1 MLRLCGLCGFALKP
15 CYRSPPIMAK
25 FTRRSLI
32 KYAGLAAM
40 QPIVGASGKA
50 PVQNAARRK
59 APKKIC
65 VEEHFSTADHLENL
79 LSIYDKRYPLAA
91 VVEEEKYILAD
102 APFLSSMTSSAG
114 TSKKMSQ
121 LCDIGKG
128 RLEAMDRYGIDTQV
142 ISLVSPGVQV
152 FDANTATNL
161 AREYNNRLAAAAREH
176 PKRFAGF
183 ACIAPQN
190 PADAADELE
199 RAVRELGFKGCLIN
213 SHTKG
218 EYLDDKK
225 YWVILERVQKLDVPI
240 YLHPRAP
247 SPGMMKPF
255 TGYPS
260 AMLDSAMWGFTAEAA
275 LHSMK
280 LICSGL
286 FDEFPKLKIILGHLG
301 ETIPFL
307 INRIDN
313 RYSATLL
320 TKKLKKLPGQYFKE
334 NFLVST
340 SGMNE
345 SPEPLRLAISVLGA
359 DSIMF
364 AVDYPME
371 NAEDAIRFIDTVPI
385 SNSDREKICHINA
398 ERIFSL

>member
-1 MLRLCGLCGFALKP
+1 
-15 CYRSPPIMAK
+15 MAE

-32 KYAGLAAM
+32 KLAGLSAM
-40 QPIVGASGKA
+40 LPIAGSPGKA
-50 PVQNAARRK
+50 PAQNATGRK
-59 APKKIC
+59 ASKKIC
-65 VEEHFSTADHLENL
+65 VEEHFSTADHLEMM
-79 LSIYDKRYPLAA
+79 LSIYEKRYPVPE
-91 VVEEEKYILAD
+91 VVEQEKYILSD
-102 APFLSSMTSSAG
+102 APFLSSMTGNAG
-114 TSKKMSQ
+114 TGRMMSQ
-121 LCDIGKG
+121 LCDMGKG
-128 RLEAMDRYGIDTQV
+128 RLAAMDRHGIDTQV

-152 FDANTATNL
+152 FDASAGASL
-161 AREYNNRLAAAAREH
+161 AREYNNRLAAAAEEH
-176 PKRFAGF
+176 PKRFAGL

-190 PADAADELE
+190 PKDAADELE
-199 RAVRELGFKGCLIN
+199 RAVRELGFKGCVIN

-225 YWVILERVQKLDVPI
+225 YWVIFERAQKLDVPI

-247 SPGMMKPF
+247 SPDMMKPF
-255 TGYPS
+255 TGYPM

-275 LHSMK
+275 LHSMR

-286 FDEFPKLKIILGHLG
+286 FDEFPKLKIVIGHLG

-313 RYSATLL
+313 RYSATPFP
-320 TKKLKKLPGQYFKE
+320 KKLKKLPGRYFKE

-345 SPEPLRLAISVLGA
+345 DPAPLKLAISVLGA

-371 NAEDAIRFIDTVPI
+371 NAEDAVRFIDNAPI
-385 SNSDREKICHINA
+385 SDKDREKICHINA
-398 ERIFSL
+398 ERVFSL

>member
-1 MLRLCGLCGFALKP
+1 
-15 CYRSPPIMAK
+15 MAE

-32 KYAGLAAM
+32 KLAGLSAM
-40 QPIVGASGKA
+40 LPIIGSPEKA
-50 PVQNAARRK
+50 PAQNATGRK
-59 APKKIC
+59 ASKKIC
-65 VEEHFSTADHLENL
+65 VEEHFSTADHLEMM
-79 LSIYDKRYPLAA
+79 LSIYEKRYPVPE
-91 VVEEEKYILAD
+91 VVEQEKFILSD
-102 APFLSSMTSSAG
+102 APFLSSMTGSAG
-114 TSKKMSQ
+114 TSRMISQ
-121 LCDIGKG
+121 LCDMGKG
-128 RLEAMDRYGIDTQV
+128 RLAAMDKLGIATQV

-152 FDANTATNL
+152 FDASAAASL
-161 AREYNNRLAAAAREH
+161 AREYNNRLAAAAGEH
-176 PKRFAGF
+176 PKRFAGL

-190 PADAADELE
+190 PKDAADELE
-199 RAVRELGFKGCLIN
+199 RAVRELGFKGCVIN

-225 YWVILERVQKLDVPI
+225 YWVIFERAQKLDVPI

-247 SPGMMKPF
+247 SPDMMKPF
-255 TGYPS
+255 TGYPMT
-260 AMLDSAMWGFTAEAA
+260 MLDSAMWGFTAEAA
-275 LHSMK
+275 LHSMR

-286 FDEFPKLKIILGHLG
+286 FDEFPKLKIVIGHLG

-313 RYSATLL
+313 RYSATPFS
-320 TKKLKKLPGQYFKE
+320 KKLKKLPGRYFKE

-345 SPEPLRLAISVLGA
+345 DPAPLKLAISVLGA

-371 NAEDAIRFIDTVPI
+371 NAEDAVRFIDTAPI
-385 SNSDREKICHINA
+385 SDKDREKICHINA
-398 ERIFSL
+398 EKAFAL